1 MKSNNIILHRFC
13 FLVIL
18 CFYSLSAVTSA
29 STIGEYQTIEDIARS
44 VNVENMMKT
53 VSDLQENKDVKSPD
67 ISYKSRYCLR
77 VNDASDP
84 TDGACDNSA
93 KYIYNRFASYGLDVE
108 YDPFIHTVTTKK
120 DDKTTT
126 LNSYEMRNVVATLH
140 GKGPHSNKT
149 YVVCSHYDS
158 IAGLSAGW
166 LWNWKSLPAPGA
178 DDNASGTSAVIEI
191 ARILSH
197 YDFDFTIKFIAFSG
211 EELGM
216 FGSKH
221 YAQDSSVLGHQISGV
236 IDLDMIG
243 YDSNELDIA
252 VITNNSSEWIAN
264 AISHIQK
271 EYGIDLAVSKVINPK
286 MIYSDHSP
294 FWKSGNNAVLVTE
307 ANDSSSDEFSPVN
320 HSPNDTLDKLNPE
333 LILRTS
339 KLIIATLAMLA
350 NPIVEPDNIINT
362 DLAINSDSVTT
373 SQTSSKPRSTI
384 NVNAYVKNE
393 GNEDAMNVTAQI
405 WLSPPE
411 TWLSPK
417 LLKELKIDI
426 KAGSL
431 CEINETIPL
440 SNWGDYDVIVKINPD
455 FNIFESD
462 YTNNMVHRVIKV
474 SAELGISDLLIYPNP
489 LYVSKYSELNIRYR
503 LSQDA
508 YVTFSVYDILG
519 NLIFRED
526 FNPGENGGQRGP
538 NNNIKW
544 NTDSLS
550 QGDSSKQTA
559 SGIYICRVTM
569 MDLKGEQQ
577 SVSGKIALLR

>member
-1 MKSNNIILHRFC
+1 MKFNSFILHRFYL
-13 FLVIL
+13 FIIL
-18 CFYSLSAVTSA
+18 CFCCLSVVAIA
-29 STIGEYQTIEDIARS
+29 STVEEYQTIEGIARS

-53 VSDLQENKDVKSPD
+53 VSDLQENKDVRSPD

-108 YDPFIHTVTTKK
+108 YDSFIHTVTKK
-120 DDKTTT
+120 DEKATIQ
-126 LNSYEMRNVVATLH
+126 NSYEMRNVIATLH

-149 YVVCSHYDS
+149 YIVCSHYDS
-158 IAGLSAGW
+158 TSSLSARW
-166 LWNWKSLPAPGA
+166 MWDWKSLPAPGA

-191 ARILSH
+191 ARVLSH
-197 YDFDFTIKFIAFSG
+197 YDFDFSIKFIAFSG

-216 FGSKH
+216 FGSKN
-221 YAQDSSVLGHQISGV
+221 YAQNSSALGHQIAGV

-243 YDSNELDIA
+243 YDPNEPDIA
-252 VITNNSSEWIAN
+252 VIANDSSEWIAN
-264 AISHIQK
+264 AVSHVQK

-294 FWKSGNNAVLVTE
+294 FWKSGYNAVLVTE
-307 ANDSSSDEFSPVN
+307 ASESSSDEFSPVN
-320 HSPNDTLDKLNPE
+320 HSANDTLDKLNPE

-362 DLAINSDSVTT
+362 DLVINSDSVTT

-384 NVNAYVKNE
+384 NVNAYVKNA
-393 GNEDAMNVTAQI
+393 GDEDAMNVTAQI

-411 TWLSPK
+411 TCLSSK
-417 LLKELKIDI
+417 LLRELKFDI
-426 KAGSL
+426 KAKSSF
-431 CEINETIPL
+431 EISETIHL
-440 SNWGDYDVIVKINPD
+440 DNCGDYDVIVKINPD
-455 FNIFESD
+455 FNISESD
-462 YTNNMVHRVIKV
+462 YTNNVVHRVIQV
-474 SAELGISDLLIYPNP
+474 SEELGISDLLIYPNP
-489 LYVSKYSELNIRYR
+489 LYISKYSELNIRYR

-508 YVTFSVYDILG
+508 YVTFSIYDLLG
-519 NLIFRED
+519 NMIFREK
-526 FNPGENGGQRGP
+526 FNPGGNGGQLGP

-544 NTDSLS
+544 DADSLS

-559 SGIYICRVTM
+559 SGIYICQITM
-569 MDLKGEQQ
+569 TDLKGEQQ
-577 SVSGKIALLR
+577 SISGKIALLR

>member
-1 MKSNNIILHRFC
+1 MSKWH
-13 FLVIL
+13 FLTITIIL
-18 CFYSLSAVTSA
+18 CFCCLSAVTFA
-29 STIGEYQTIEDIARS
+29 STVGEYQTIEEIARS
-44 VNVENMMKT
+44 VSVDNMIKT
-53 VSDLQENKDVKSPD
+53 VSDLQENKDVKSSD
-67 ISYKSRYCLR
+67 TSYKSRYCLR

-108 YDPFIHTVTTKK
+108 YDYFIHTITKK
-120 DDKTTT
+120 DEKTTIQ
-126 LNSYEMRNVVATLH
+126 NSYEMRNVVATLH

-149 YVVCSHYDS
+149 YIVCSHYDS
-158 IAGLSAGW
+158 TAGLSAGW
-166 LWNWKSLPAPGA
+166 MWDWKSLPAPGA
-178 DDNASGTSAVIEI
+178 DDNASGTSAIIEM

-197 YDFDFTIKFIAFSG
+197 YDFDFSIKFIAFSG

-221 YAQDSSVLGHQISGV
+221 YAQDASALGHQIAGV

-243 YDSNELDIA
+243 YDPNEPDIA
-252 VITNNSSEWIAN
+252 VVTNENSEWIAN
-264 AISHIQK
+264 AISHVQN
-271 EYGIDLAVSKVINPK
+271 EHGIDLAVSKVVNPK

-294 FWKSGNNAVLVTE
+294 FWKSGYNAVLVTE
-307 ANDSSSDEFSPVN
+307 ASDSSSDEFSPVN
-320 HSPNDTLDKLNPE
+320 HTANDTLDKLNPE
-333 LILRTS
+333 LILKTS

-362 DLAINSDSVTT
+362 DLVISSDSVTT

-384 NVNAYVKNE
+384 NINAYVKNE
-393 GNEDAMNVTAQI
+393 GDEDAINVTAQI

-417 LLKELKIDI
+417 LLKELKFNI
-426 KAGSL
+426 KARSSF
-431 CEINETIPL
+431 EISETIPL
-440 SNWGDYDVIVKINPD
+440 SNWGDYDVIIKINPD

-462 YTNNMVHRVIKV
+462 YTNNVVRRIIQV

-489 LYVSKYSELNIRYR
+489 LFISKYSELNIRYR

-508 YVTFSVYDILG
+508 YVTFSIYDLLG
-519 NLIFRED
+519 NLIFSEK
-526 FNPGENGGQRGP
+526 FNLGENGGQRGP

-559 SGIYICRVTM
+559 SGVYVCQVIM

-577 SVSGKIALLR
+577 SISGKIALLR